1 MYLPEAVAVC
11 LQRLQSAGFACYAVG
26 GCVRDALL
34 GIPPHDYD
42 LCTSA
47 LPAQTAQVFDD
58 CTLVRSGEKHGTI
71 GVVLHGE
78 VIEITTFRTE
88 GGYQDSRHPDWVK
101 FVPSL
106 TEDLARRDFTVN
118 AMAYAPDAGYIDPFG
133 GREDLQ
139 KCVLR
144 CVGDPAT
151 RFSEDALRILR
162 GVRFAV
168 RFGLTPDMA
177 TEDAMFRLTP
187 LLENLAR
194 ERVFEELCKLL
205 PLVTAQDLL
214 RFAPVLTAAIPELAP
229 CVGFRQHSPHHA
241 YDVYTHT
248 AHVVGAVPAE
258 LPLRWAALLHDVGKP
273 ATFTLDGDGRGHF
286 LGHARQSADLA
297 DAILRRLKAPTQLR
311 EQVVT
316 LIAQHM
322 TPLPPDRHILR
333 RRLGRLGSEQTF
345 RLLALQQADFGSKG
359 TGKEEAPE
367 FAQTEALLRQILAED
382 DCLSVRDLAIDGRDL
397 LSLGFAP
404 GPALGACL
412 ETLLLAVQ
420 SDRLPNEK
428 EALLQAAAHQKT
440 PGK

>member
-1 MYLPEAVAVC
+1 MHLPEAVAVC

-144 CVGDPAT
+144 CVGDPTT

-168 RFGLTPDMA
+168 RFGLTPDAA

-286 LGHARQSADLA
+286 PGHARQSADLA

-333 RRLGRLGSEQTF
+333 RRLGKLGKEQTF

-359 TGKEEAPE
+359 TGREEAPE

-382 DCLSVRDLAIDGRDL
+382 DCLRVRDLAIDGRDL

-412 ETLLLAVQ
+412 EALLLAVQ